1 VLTLV
6 QTGKAVPTPMVFCH
20 HKGSKFWN
28 AWQDYVNDHLLKGGL
43 ISEHDLHL
51 YKITDEV
58 DEAVHEVRHFYS
70 NYHSIR
76 YAREDIVFRLQRK
89 PTDAQLAEINQKF
102 SDIKVK
108 GEFRLTEPLP
118 VEKDEPTLAHLPRL
132 VFAFNRRDHGRL
144 RMLIDHLNN
153 LP

>member
-1 VLTLV
+1 VD
-6 QTGKAVPTPMVFCH
+6 QAV
-20 HKGSKFWN
+20 
-28 AWQDYVNDHLLKGGL
+28 
-43 ISEHDLHL
+43 E
-51 YKITDEV
+51 
-58 DEAVHEVRHFYS
+58 EVRHFYS

-108 GEFRLTEPLP
+108 GEFRLSDPLP